1 MTSAG
6 ALERPVGDPS
16 GVPFVVSLRARP
28 NAISI
33 GSERQPRI
41 SIRVEVPE
49 VWDVVRVDTPPTES
63 VLTVKSRA
71 LAVLFPDHDHP
82 AEFVVKRH
90 GIELRNELA
99 SLAENGVTNGSTLL
113 VMFRRRR
120 PVRS

>member
-1 MTSAG
+1 VTSSTG
-6 ALERPVGDPS
+6 LTTPLTDGSE
-16 GVPFVVSLRARP
+16 VPFVVTLRARP
-28 NAISI
+28 GAISI
-33 GSERQPRI
+33 GSLQQPRI

-49 VWDVVRVDTPPTES
+49 VWDMVRVDTPPTES
-63 VLTVKSRA
+63 VLTVKVRA
-71 LAVLFPDHDHP
+71 LAALFPDHDQP
-82 AEFVVKRH
+82 ADFVVKRR